1 MTIERRHNRPYL
13 SSAIAALL
21 AGSGHLAVA
30 QDNVFELGKLNA
42 DITVIG
48 EAYDS
53 DLTDNTVTIDDVWK
67 FNRNTLDEAVKL
79 IPGVTSTLDGTARR
93 NERGIYVRGFGRWQV
108 PLSIDGI
115 RIYLPADNRLDFSRF
130 LTQDLAEIDVQKGYV
145 SVLDGPGGMGGAIN
159 LVTRKPTESFESEV
173 RLGYGDGERDA
184 YASVGTRHDGFYVQ
198 GSASVLD
205 RDYWRLSDD
214 FVPTSMEDGSRRDG
228 SDNEDSRL
236 NLKVGFTPNDTDEYS
251 ISYTAQTGEKGA
263 PLHVYN
269 NPPNPP
275 NSFWRWPT
283 WDIGNLYWLSSTALG
298 ADDQL
303 TLKTKVFFNTYEN
316 SLFAYDNANYT
327 TQSGNGRFQ
336 SFYDDEGYGGSV
348 ELGTTLGSRNT
359 FGAALHYRR
368 DEHTEFNDNRPTAP
382 FPQRNIEPLQKT
394 DEETWSIAIENTFA
408 ATDKLDLVA
417 GLSHDANDLNKAE
430 EFNTTAGLFEY
441 PTGGSDA
448 NNLQGAAYWEYA
460 TGRQLRGV
468 ISSRTRFPTIF
479 ERFST
484 RFGSAIPN
492 PNLEAERAVNYELG
506 WSAQL
511 SDAFDL
517 TTALF
522 YADVEDMI
530 QTVVVV
536 PNPQQTQTQNVGDG
550 ELYGVELGARAQLSD
565 LWAIAA
571 NYTHLEREIHDPLQ
585 PTFEVVG
592 APDDSAFVAFIYEPT
607 SKLTITPSL
616 ELASDRWAEVG
627 TNFIRTGDYSLLN
640 LQVQYRGADAWEI
653 AAGGS
658 NLTDENV
665 ELAYGYPEAGR
676 NVYVRLRLNF

>member
-1 MTIERRHNRPYL
+1 MHTNKRRLRSRL
-13 SSAIAALL
+13 GCVIAALL
-21 AGSGHLAVA
+21 TAGGHAALA
-30 QDNVFELGKLNA
+30 QSNVFELGKLKA

-48 EAYDS
+48 ERQ
-53 DLTDNTVTIDDVWK
+53 DLDPTDNSVTVEDVWT

-93 NERGIYVRGFGRWQV
+93 NERGVYVRGFGRWQV

-115 RIYLPADNRLDFSRF
+115 RIYLPADNRLDFNRF
-130 LTQDLAEIDVQKGYV
+130 LTQDLAEVDVQKGYV

-159 LVTRKPTESFESEV
+159 LVTRKPTETFEAEV
-173 RLGYGDGERDA
+173 RLGYGAGERDA
-184 YASVGTRHDGFYVQ
+184 YASLGTRHDGFYAQ
-198 GSASVLD
+198 GSVSYLD
-205 RDYWRLSDD
+205 RDYWELSDD
-214 FVPTSMEDGSRRDG
+214 FAPTAMEDGGRRNG
-228 SDNEDSRL
+228 SDNEDSRF
-236 NLKVGFTPNDTDEYS
+236 NVKVGFTPNDTDEYS
-251 ISYTAQTGEKGA
+251 LSYTAQTGEKGA

-283 WDIGNLYWLSSTALG
+283 WDIGNLYWLSSTQLG
-298 ADDQL
+298 SEDQL
-303 TLKTKVFFNTYEN
+303 TLKTKLFFNTYEN
-316 SLFAYDNANYT
+316 SLFAYDNATYT
-327 TQSGNGRFQ
+327 TQSLNGRFQ

-348 ELGTTLGSRNT
+348 EIGTMLGARNT
-359 FGAALHYRR
+359 FGAAFHYRR
-368 DEHTEFNDNRPTAP
+368 DEHTEYNDNRPTAP
-382 FPQRNIEPLQKT
+382 QRTIEPLQET

-408 ATDKLDLVA
+408 ATDELDLVA
-417 GLSHDANDLNKAE
+417 GLSHDENDLSKAQ
-430 EFNTTAGLFEY
+430 EFNATAGLFEY

-448 NNLQGAAYWEYA
+448 NNVQGAAYWEYA

-492 PNLEAERAVNYELG
+492 PNLEPERAVNYELG
-506 WSAQL
+506 WGAQL
-511 SDAFDL
+511 ADGIDL
-517 TTALF
+517 STALF

-536 PNPQQTQTQNVGDG
+536 PSPQQTQTQNVGDG
-550 ELYGVELGARAQLSD
+550 EFYGVELGVHAQISD
-565 LWAIAA
+565 AFGIAA
-571 NYTHLEREIHDPLQ
+571 NYTHLEREINDPLQ

-592 APDDSAFVAFIYEPT
+592 APDDAAFVAFIYEPT

-616 ELASDRWAEVG
+616 ELASDRWSDVTG
-627 TNFIRTGDYSLLN
+627 GGYVRTGDYSLLN
-640 LQVQYRGADAWEI
+640 LQVEYRGSETWEI

-658 NLTDENV
+658 NLTDESF
-665 ELAYGYPEAGR
+665 ELAQGYPEAGR
-676 NVYVRLRLNF
+676 NVYVRLRLSF